1 MMKNNQLF
9 QQVKTT
15 NSGRGGKRQGAGR
28 KAGVPNKLNA
38 DIKDMIMGAL
48 QDAGGQQYLAQQ
60 ARDNPAAFMGLV
72 GKVIPKDLKVDANG
86 QMTFTVVTNVPT
98 HD

>member
-1 MMKNNQLF
+1 MKNNQLF
-9 QQVKTT
+9 QKVE
-15 NSGRGGKRQGAGR
+15 SSSARGGKRQGAGR

-48 QDAGGQQYLAQQ
+48 EDAGGRAYLARQ
-60 ARDNPAAFMGLV
+60 AEDNPAAFMGLV
-72 GKVIPKDLKVDANG
+72 GRVIPKDLKVDANG

>member
-1 MMKNNQLF
+1 MKNNQLF
-9 QQVKTT
+9 QNVGT

-48 QDAGGQQYLAQQ
+48 QDAGGQSYLARQ
-60 ARDNPAAFMGLV
+60 AEDNPAAFMGLV

>member
-1 MMKNNQLF
+1 MKNNQLF
-9 QQVKTT
+9 QNVET

-48 QDAGGQQYLAQQ
+48 QDAGGQSYLARQ
-60 ARDNPAAFMGLV
+60 AEDNPAAFMGLV

-86 QMTFTVVTNVPT
+86 QMTFTVVTNVPSN
-98 HD
+98 D